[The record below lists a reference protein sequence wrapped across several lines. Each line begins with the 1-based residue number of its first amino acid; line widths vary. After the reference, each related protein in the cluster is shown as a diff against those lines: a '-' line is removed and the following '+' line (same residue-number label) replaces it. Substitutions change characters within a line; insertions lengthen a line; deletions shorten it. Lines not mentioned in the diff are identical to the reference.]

1 MIECST
7 LGPCQTVIMKFFAKI
22 VDDLE
27 LFLQKKRMNN
37 EGLKQKTILKYC
49 RMEMQHWEAVTPRYS
64 VKMLFLEISQN
75 SQENTSTRVSFL
87 IKLQASGNF

>member
-49 RMEMQHWEAVTPRYS
+49 RMEMQH
-64 VKMLFLEISQN
+64 
-75 SQENTSTRVSFL
+75 
-87 IKLQASGNF
+87 